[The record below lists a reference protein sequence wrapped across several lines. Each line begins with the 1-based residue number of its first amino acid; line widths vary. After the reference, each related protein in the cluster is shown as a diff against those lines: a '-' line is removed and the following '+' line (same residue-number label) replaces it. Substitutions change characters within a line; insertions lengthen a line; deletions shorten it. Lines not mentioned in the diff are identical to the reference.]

1 MEELETTEETTLMSK
16 NLDDLTVGDAL
27 KINAIAAAIP
37 LAAFA
42 VIFAGATAY
51 DKLSAWNWRR
61 KYAKSEDPEG
71 NLIQES

>member
-1 MEELETTEETTLMSK
+1 MDEIETTEETTLMSK

-42 VIFAGATAY
+42 VIYAGATAY
-51 DKLSAWNWRR
+51 DKLSSWNWRR
-61 KYAKSEDPEG
+61 KNAKSEDAKG